1 MKINPKQYL
10 EVAQEH
16 IDTARILYNNE
27 RYSTAIYLAG
37 VSIECLLLAYRTKNI
52 SHFDSKHDLNKL
64 MKESGIANFV
74 QERNRKKMGIL
85 LGEVWSRWKNNYR
98 FASNSRLRSE
108 FKKIGLDRGIKG
120 DILKSNSMSIIDY
133 AYELINI
140 GVRRWNYN

>member
-1 MKINPKQYL
+1 MKINPKKYL
-10 EVAQEH
+10 EVTQEH
-16 IDTARILYNNE
+16 IDTARILHNNE

-37 VSIECLLLAYRTKNI
+37 VAIESLLLAYKTKNN
-52 SHFDSKHDLNKL
+52 SHFDSKHDLIKL

-74 QERNRKKMGIL
+74 QERNRKKVGIL

-98 FASNSRLRSE
+98 FASNSRLKSE

-120 DILKSNSMSIIDY
+120 DILKLNSMTIIDN

-140 GVRRWNYN
+140 GVRRWKYN